1 MLYVQLVVQFRH
13 GKEEDEVMG
22 VSFKKE
28 LIIDRKQV
36 YFNKSKRMFLCMWL
50 NTSLTA
56 EPICFSFSV
65 RFLIGLNK
73 DFNWVE

>member
-1 MLYVQLVVQFRH
+1 MVNVQQVVQFRH

-56 EPICFSFSV
+56 ETMFLLFSEVSY
-65 RFLIGLNK
+65 RFK
-73 DFNWVE
+73 